1 MTEQELLKEFYEKL
15 VEAAEE
21 ERSNGHML
29 DGPTV
34 MEELLNR

>member
-1 MTEQELLKEFYEKL
+1 MTEQELLKELYEKL
-15 VEAAEE
+15 AEAEE